1 MTVYIIIDKNSVAC
15 FKRAE
20 TYSEVIYAYAENVGI
35 KIDLSIFQK
44 ALSALNIEESVSL
57 FNDVCLSDSD
67 RIEKLLSNYT
77 TLYNDEKAGDM
88 E

>member
-35 KIDLSIFQK
+35 KIDLSIFKK
-44 ALSALNIEESVSL
+44 ALSALNIEEAVSL
-57 FNDVCLSDSD
+57 FNDVCLADSD
-67 RIEKLLSNYT
+67 RIYKILSNYT
-77 TLYNDEKAGDM
+77 TLYNGEKAG
-88 E
+88 EG